1 MRKKVFTGISAVIIG
16 AVLLLSGCGNSVSD
30 EELALRQQAETAAYD
45 LVKGKLTS
53 SPDNLAVT
61 AYEINA
67 PEEFEFVEMEGET
80 YVIGGSY
87 AFTYGFSQQ
96 QPILAVTVEADFAV
110 KQNEQGEWSLAEI
123 RPSKIESDGEKERDG
138 WTNSID
144 DSSCVPFISDKALE
158 EKQLNPALDITR
170 IAQELV
176 YKLMLEL
183 NSYDGEKETFMLLHS
198 QSPEHSLEKIEVPA
212 GKDAIA
218 VWKFRG
224 NITGNYIGYIKGL
237 GYAGPLLQSGFAL
250 EEQSLHQEPL
260 YLVTRADG
268 YYLETSGVFSSR
280 VKGQAVD
287 VTEEHH
293 D

>member
-45 LVKGKLTS
+45 LVKEKLTS

-158 EKQLNPALDITR
+158 EKQLNPALDITQ

-183 NSYDGEKETFMLLHS
+183 NSYDGEKETFMLS
-198 QSPEHSLEKIEVPA
+198 ANSPEHSLEKIEVPS
-212 GKDAIA
+212 GKDAVA
-218 VWKFRG
+218 VWKFQG
-224 NITGNYIGYIKGL
+224 NITGSYIGYIKGL
-237 GYAGPLLQSGFAL
+237 GYAGPLLQSDFAF
-250 EEQSLHQEPL
+250 EEQPLHQQPL
-260 YLVTRADG
+260 YLIKRADG
-268 YYLETSGVFSSR
+268 YYLETSGVFSGR

-287 VTEEHH
+287 SQEEHL

>member
-1 MRKKVFTGISAVIIG
+1 MRKKLLTGLSAAIIG

-30 EELALRQQAETAAYD
+30 EELALRQQAESAAYD
-45 LVKGKLTS
+45 LVKEMFTS

-61 AYEINA
+61 DYEIND
-67 PEEFEFVEMEGET
+67 PDEFKFVEMEDET
-80 YVIGGSY
+80 YIISGGY
-87 AFTYGFSQQ
+87 AFTYGFNQQ
-96 QPILAVTVEADFAV
+96 QPILDAAVEADFAV
-110 KQNEQGEWSLAEI
+110 KQSEQGEWILAEI
-123 RPSKIESDGEKERDG
+123 RPSKIESNGEKERDG

-144 DSSCVPFISDKALE
+144 DSSCVPFISNKPLE
-158 EKQLNPALDITR
+158 EKQLDPALNITQ
-170 IAQELV
+170 IAQDLV

-183 NSYDGEKETFMLLHS
+183 NSYDGEKETFILL
-198 QSPEHSLEKIEVPA
+198 QANSPENSLEKIDVPS
-212 GKDAIA
+212 GQDAVA

-237 GYAGPLLQSGFAL
+237 GYAGPLLQDDFAL

-260 YLVTRADG
+260 YLVKRTDG
-268 YYLETSGVFSSR
+268 YYLETSGVFSGR
-280 VKGQAVD
+280 VKGQVVD